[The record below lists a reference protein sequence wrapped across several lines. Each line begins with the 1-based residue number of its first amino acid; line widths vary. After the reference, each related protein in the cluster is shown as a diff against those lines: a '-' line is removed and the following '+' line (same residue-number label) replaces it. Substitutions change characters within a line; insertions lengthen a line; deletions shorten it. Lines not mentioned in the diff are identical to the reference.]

1 MITLLDVNVLI
12 ALLDPQ
18 HVQHDPAHHWFAQH
32 SSAGWATCPLTQ
44 NGVLRILGHPR
55 YPNSPG
61 SPAAVMPLLK
71 GLLSH
76 PHHHF
81 WADALSWSVTSAI
94 RGDQVLAHGQIT
106 YVYWLAL
113 AVHHQGMLVSFDFRI
128 NTQVVQGGQD
138 ALHLIRSL
146 P

>member
-18 HVQHDPAHHWFAQH
+18 HVHQDPAHHWFAQH
-32 SSAGWATCPLTQ
+32 STAGWATCPLTQ

-61 SPAAVMPLLK
+61 SPAAVMPLLMR
-71 GLLSH
+71 LLSH

-81 WADALSWSVTSAI
+81 WADALSWSATSAI
-94 RGDQVLAHGQIT
+94 RGDQVVAHGQIT
-106 YVYWLAL
+106 DVYLLAL
-113 AVHHQGMLVSFDFRI
+113 AVHQHGRLASFDYRI
-128 NTQVVQGGQD
+128 TTRVVPGGQD
-138 ALHLIRSL
+138 ALHLIRSS

>member
-1 MITLLDVNVLI
+1 MLI

-18 HVQHDPAHHWFAQH
+18 HVHHDPAHHWFAQH
-32 SSAGWATCPLTQ
+32 SSAFWATCPLTQ

-55 YPNSPG
+55 YPNRPG
-61 SPAAVMPLLK
+61 SPAAVMPLLI

-76 PHHHF
+76 PHHQF
-81 WADALSWSVTSAI
+81 WADALSWSATTAI

-106 YVYWLAL
+106 DVYLLAL
-113 AVHHQGMLVSFDFRI
+113 AVHHQGMLVSFDSCI
-128 NTQVVQGGQD
+128 NTQVIQGGQD
-138 ALHLIRSL
+138 VLHLIRSS